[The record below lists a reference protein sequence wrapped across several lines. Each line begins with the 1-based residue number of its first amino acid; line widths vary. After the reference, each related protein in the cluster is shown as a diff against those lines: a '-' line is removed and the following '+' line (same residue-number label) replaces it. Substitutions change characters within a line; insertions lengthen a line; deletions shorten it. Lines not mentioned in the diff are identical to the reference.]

1 MLFNHYEL
9 ISSEPADKVKLDL
22 LEVYPA
28 DKL

>member
-9 ISSEPADKVKLDL
+9 ISSEPADNVKLGL